1 MIIDVALLTRVY
13 PALLHGA
20 WVSVQIAALS
30 CSMGFVLGTIL
41 GLASCSTNKLLAGAV
56 SLYTTVV
63 RGIPMLIQIMFVA
76 YVLPEIGLNVPLFWG
91 AVLAIGFNSAAYVCH
106 IIRSGVLSVDTGQV
120 EAAHVLGLSRF
131 QIMWYIILPQAFRV
145 VLPALGNEFVT
156 LVKDSSLASTVG
168 VVELTKAG
176 SIIRSQTLDVITV
189 FTAVGFIYLAMTVTT
204 SALISW
210 IEKRMNRHA
219 VS

>member
-1 MIIDVALLTRVY
+1 MIIDFPLIARIY

-20 WVSVQIAALS
+20 WVSVQIAAFS
-30 CSMGFVLGTIL
+30 CSMGIVLGTIL
-41 GLASCSTNKLLAGAV
+41 GLASCSCNKLLAGAV
-56 SLYTTVV
+56 SLYTTIV
-63 RGIPMLIQIMFVA
+63 RGIPMLIQVMFVA
-76 YVLPEIGLNVPLFWG
+76 YVLPEIGLNIPLFWG
-91 AVLAIGFNSAAYVCH
+91 AVLAIGFNSAAYVSH
-106 IIRSGVLSVDTGQV
+106 IIRSGILSVDAGQV

-131 QIMWYIILPQAFRV
+131 EIMRYIVLPQAFRV

-168 VVELTKAG
+168 VVELAKVG
-176 SIIRSQTLDVITV
+176 SIVRSQTLDVVTV
-189 FTAVGFIYLAMTVTT
+189 FTAVGLIYLAMTVTT

-210 IEKRMNRHA
+210 LEKRMNRHA

>member
-1 MIIDVALLTRVY
+1 
-13 PALLHGA
+13 
-20 WVSVQIAALS
+20 
-30 CSMGFVLGTIL
+30 
-41 GLASCSTNKLLAGAV
+41 
-56 SLYTTVV
+56 
-63 RGIPMLIQIMFVA
+63 
-76 YVLPEIGLNVPLFWG
+76 
-91 AVLAIGFNSAAYVCH
+91 
-106 IIRSGVLSVDTGQV
+106 
-120 EAAHVLGLSRF
+120 LGLSRF